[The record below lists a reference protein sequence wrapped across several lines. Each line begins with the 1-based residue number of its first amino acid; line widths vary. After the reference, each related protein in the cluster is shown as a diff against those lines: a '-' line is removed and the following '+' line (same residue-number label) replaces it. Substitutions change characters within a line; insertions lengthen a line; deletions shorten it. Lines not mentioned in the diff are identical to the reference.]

1 MIEITLNEYV
11 KKVTQKVAASSLN
24 VTPGAIGKA
33 VSSDRK
39 IIIRTDDQ
47 GVVIAAYEVKSF
59 GNIPAVF

>member
-1 MIEITLNEYV
+1 MIEVTLNEYV
-11 KKVTQKVAASSLN
+11 KQVTQKVAASSLS

-39 IIIRTDDQ
+39 IIVRMNDD
-47 GVVIAAYEVKSF
+47 GVVTAAYEVKSF

>member
-1 MIEITLNEYV
+1 MIEVTLNEYV

-33 VSSDRK
+33 VNSDRK
-39 IIIRTDDQ
+39 IIVRMDDQ
-47 GVVIAAYEVKSF
+47 DAVIAAYEVKSF